1 MNSKVSA
8 NATIRRGGVRQTRTL
23 SLQTSYKSVVFT
35 AAHAILC
42 IVLTLATL
50 SLLFSVLEALPL
62 VVSSDK
68 QDSLKW
74 QTFFCLLLP
83 LVILYYSQIHALVR
97 LHRRVKPQAD
107 AALRKIFTGHAP
119 NCALLH
125 YLSLSSGA
133 LAQAHVN
140 ASQSGNQE
148 CGANAA

>member
-1 MNSKVSA
+1 MYNSKP
-8 NATIRRGGVRQTRTL
+8 RRGGVRQNRTL

-35 AAHAILC
+35 AAHAVLSV
-42 IVLTLATL
+42 VLTLATL

-62 VVSSDK
+62 DSNSDK

-83 LVILYYSQIHALVR
+83 LVILYYSQIIALVK
-97 LHRRVKPQAD
+97 LHRKVKPNAD

-133 LAQAHVN
+133 LAQAYVN
-140 ASQSGNQE
+140 NQSGN
-148 CGANAA
+148 